1 MLLQYTILDP
11 TPLEEIESVDMN
23 RLLEH
28 GYKVKMV
35 KTTYQTFA
43 VDTIVDLENVQEK
56 MIGDSLIKDYS

>member
-1 MLLQYTILDP
+1 
-11 TPLEEIESVDMN
+11 MN